1 MAMSDELELERGQE
15 AKVWSL
21 KLWRCVG
28 MPMWGSKEEGK
39 KKHYRGWTRLVGV
52 GVHQRRAKSER
63 SFSELDVWMNE
74 CPDGWTNDWMDDWI
88 WKLFSLD
95 FSFATFVRISVGP
108 KCCNN
113 LAALEQIILFLEM
126 LKFKKKKK
134 KHSQRTQYWE
144 EKWRIFGNIHEY
156 VIWKMEISKIINYLM
171 KIFIYPQNH
180 LHIHLLWVIFAL
192 EHAIYFL

>member
-1 MAMSDELELERGQE
+1 
-15 AKVWSL
+15 
-21 KLWRCVG
+21 
-28 MPMWGSKEEGK
+28 
-39 KKHYRGWTRLVGV
+39 
-52 GVHQRRAKSER
+52 
-63 SFSELDVWMNE
+63 
-74 CPDGWTNDWMDDWI
+74 
-88 WKLFSLD
+88 
-95 FSFATFVRISVGP
+95 
-108 KCCNN
+108 
-113 LAALEQIILFLEM
+113 LEQIILFLEM